1 MSTLTLIIVGIALLF
16 FGARVKASMGK
27 VLDLVDDGLDVGSVH
42 MKAMKEDAHLSA
54 QLNSIEKKAE
64 LSKRLKKF
72 DIKDDKGQAITLD
85 SLQTK

>member
-1 MSTLTLIIVGIALLF
+1 MNTLTFIIVGIALLF
-16 FGARVKASMGK
+16 FGARVKASLGK

-42 MKAMKEDAHLSA
+42 MKAMKDDAHLSA

-72 DIKDDKGQAITLD
+72 DMKDDSGQAITLD
-85 SLQTK
+85 SLKSK

>member
-1 MSTLTLIIVGIALLF
+1 MNTLTLIIIGIALLF

-42 MKAMKEDAHLSA
+42 MKAMKDDAHLSA

>member
-1 MSTLTLIIVGIALLF
+1 MTTLTFIIVGIALLF
-16 FGARVKASMGK
+16 FGARVKASLGK

-42 MKAMKEDAHLSA
+42 MKAMKDDAHLSA

>member
-1 MSTLTLIIVGIALLF
+1 MNTLTFIIVGIALLF

-42 MKAMKEDAHLSA
+42 MKAMKDDAHLSA

-72 DIKDDKGQAITLD
+72 DIKDDKGQAISLD

>member
-1 MSTLTLIIVGIALLF
+1 MNTLTLIIIGIALLF

-42 MKAMKEDAHLSA
+42 MKAMKDDAHLSA

-72 DIKDDKGQAITLD
+72 DIKDDKGQAISLD

>member
-42 MKAMKEDAHLSA
+42 MKAMKDDAHLSA